1 MDEEEEEIVN
11 TPPGSKRCLNYNL
24 INNSSCLGQLVSP
37 GREPRVRKVNQRVQ
51 EFMRSYLIP
60 SVRHSEREVLVSP
73 PKIIIPR
80 RVMRSEVSGKYLP
93 SVIASRENWLRVED
107 GVAFC
112 MACQCILRIR
122 KFSIKWGDKLPQSDV
137 AKLLRH
143 EKGVNHEKALK
154 KYMNVLEMTGAVG
167 TFPCTEAGCGKVF
180 VLLEALELHQSVVH
194 KPKNEDSVS
203 SATIRYAEN
212 SDYSW
217 GSDDSFERN
226 FSTDAKSGMIEK
238 SSIIVFLFYFS
249 ESEKEIY
256 SESFYGNGRINKRKR
271 VRILKR
277 RVRLIGYQKPI
288 IVRSLSFAGKK
299 RSLPYRVRKQR
310 MQCVCRCRRLS
321 KRLIQCDSCHLFQHP
336 GCVGIDCSS
345 PIKSYL
351 CYVCKKRKLEEE
363 AMKEAL
369 SKPIKK
375 SWLRVALE
383 MDDQLLKTGK
393 IDLFE
398 LEKPSAEILELQK
411 LARESREL
419 QSTLLNWLDS
429 YTELKQAIV
438 TQREMAEK
446 YKIALLSRLDE
457 QMLLSLSDVLKRTSE
472 MYQQLDL
479 NEGNPMASVTDM
491 QRLLNLL
498 KHRLK
503 I

>member
-11 TPPGSKRCLNYNL
+11 TPPGS
-24 INNSSCLGQLVSP
+24 QLVSP

-180 VLLEALELHQSVVH
+180 VLFEALELHQSVVH
-194 KPKNEDSVS
+194 KPKNEDSAS

-226 FSTDAKSGMIEK
+226 FSTDAKSGKAKKK
-238 SSIIVFLFYFS
+238 STQNRFM
-249 ESEKEIY
+249 
-256 SESFYGNGRINKRKR
+256 KRKR

-321 KRLIQCDSCHLFQHP
+321 KRLIQCDSCHLFQHL

-345 PIKSYL
+345 SIKSYL

-438 TQREMAEK
+438 TQQEMAEK

>member
-11 TPPGSKRCLNYNL
+11 TPPGS
-24 INNSSCLGQLVSP
+24 QLVSP

-180 VLLEALELHQSVVH
+180 VLFEALELHQSVVH
-194 KPKNEDSVS
+194 KPKNEDSAS
-203 SATIRYAEN
+203 NATIRYAEN

-226 FSTDAKSGMIEK
+226 FSTDAKSGKAKKK
-238 SSIIVFLFYFS
+238 STKNRFM
-249 ESEKEIY
+249 
-256 SESFYGNGRINKRKR
+256 KRKR

-321 KRLIQCDSCHLFQHP
+321 KRLIQCDSCHLFQHL

-345 PIKSYL
+345 SIKSYL

-438 TQREMAEK
+438 TQQEMAEK

>member
-11 TPPGSKRCLNYNL
+11 TPPGS
-24 INNSSCLGQLVSP
+24 QLVSP

-60 SVRHSEREVLVSP
+60 SVRHSEKEVLVSP

-112 MACQCILRIR
+112 MACQ
-122 KFSIKWGDKLPQSDV
+122 SIKWGDKLPQSDV

-180 VLLEALELHQSVVH
+180 DLFDALELHQSVVH
-194 KPKNEDSVS
+194 KPKNEDSVP

-226 FSTDAKSGMIEK
+226 FSTDAKSGKAKKK
-238 SSIIVFLFYFS
+238 SIQNRFM
-249 ESEKEIY
+249 
-256 SESFYGNGRINKRKR
+256 KRKR

-277 RVRLIGYQKPI
+277 RVRLIGHQKPI

-299 RSLPYRVRKQR
+299 RRLPYRVRKQR

-369 SKPIKK
+369 LKPIKK
-375 SWLRVALE
+375 SWFRIALE

-419 QSTLLNWLDS
+419 QSTLLNWLDK

-438 TQREMAEK
+438 TQHEMAEK

-498 KHRLK
+498 KHSL

>member
-11 TPPGSKRCLNYNL
+11 TPPGS
-24 INNSSCLGQLVSP
+24 QLVSP

-60 SVRHSEREVLVSP
+60 SVRHSEKEVLVSP

-180 VLLEALELHQSVVH
+180 DLFDALELHQSVVH
-194 KPKNEDSVS
+194 KPKNEDSVP

-226 FSTDAKSGMIEK
+226 FSTDAKSGKAKKK
-238 SSIIVFLFYFS
+238 SIQNRFM
-249 ESEKEIY
+249 
-256 SESFYGNGRINKRKR
+256 KRKR

-277 RVRLIGYQKPI
+277 RVRLIGHQKPI

-299 RSLPYRVRKQR
+299 RRLPYRVRKQR

-369 SKPIKK
+369 LKPIKK
-375 SWLRVALE
+375 SWFRIALE

-419 QSTLLNWLDS
+419 QSTLLNWLDK

-438 TQREMAEK
+438 TQHEMAEK

>member
-11 TPPGSKRCLNYNL
+11 TPPGS
-24 INNSSCLGQLVSP
+24 QLVSP

-60 SVRHSEREVLVSP
+60 SVRHSEREVLVPP

-180 VLLEALELHQSVVH
+180 VLFEALELHQSVVH

-226 FSTDAKSGMIEK
+226 FSTDAKSGKAKKK
-238 SSIIVFLFYFS
+238 STQNRFM
-249 ESEKEIY
+249 
-256 SESFYGNGRINKRKR
+256 KRKR

-277 RVRLIGYQKPI
+277 RVRLICYQKPI

-438 TQREMAEK
+438 TQHEMAEK

>member
-24 INNSSCLGQLVSP
+24 ISNSSCLGQLVSP

-60 SVRHSEREVLVSP
+60 SVRHSEREVLVPP

-180 VLLEALELHQSVVH
+180 VLFEALELHQSVVH

-226 FSTDAKSGMIEK
+226 FSTDAKSGKAKKK
-238 SSIIVFLFYFS
+238 STQNRFMVMVVLI
-249 ESEKEIY
+249 
-256 SESFYGNGRINKRKR
+256 
-271 VRILKR
+271 ILKR
-277 RVRLIGYQKPI
+277 RVRLICYQKPI

-438 TQREMAEK
+438 TQHEMAEK

>member
-1 MDEEEEEIVN
+1 MDEEEEEIMN

-60 SVRHSEREVLVSP
+60 SVRHSEREVLVPP

-180 VLLEALELHQSVVH
+180 VLFDALELHQSVVH

-212 SDYSW
+212 SDCSW

-226 FSTDAKSGMIEK
+226 FSTDAKSGKAKKK
-238 SSIIVFLFYFS
+238 STQNRFMVMVVLI
-249 ESEKEIY
+249 
-256 SESFYGNGRINKRKR
+256 
-271 VRILKR
+271 ILKR

-375 SWLRVALE
+375 SWLRIALE

-419 QSTLLNWLDS
+419 QSTLLNWLDN

-438 TQREMAEK
+438 TQHEMAEK

>member
-11 TPPGSKRCLNYNL
+11 TPPGS
-24 INNSSCLGQLVSP
+24 QLVSP

-226 FSTDAKSGMIEK
+226 FSTDAKSGKAKKK
-238 SSIIVFLFYFS
+238 STQNRFM
-249 ESEKEIY
+249 
-256 SESFYGNGRINKRKR
+256 KRKR

-438 TQREMAEK
+438 TQHEMAEK

>member
-1 MDEEEEEIVN
+1 MDEEEEEIMN
-11 TPPGSKRCLNYNL
+11 TPPGS
-24 INNSSCLGQLVSP
+24 QLVSP

-60 SVRHSEREVLVSP
+60 SVRHSEREVLVPP

-180 VLLEALELHQSVVH
+180 VLFDALELHQSVVH

-212 SDYSW
+212 SDCSW

-226 FSTDAKSGMIEK
+226 FSTDAKSGKAKKK
-238 SSIIVFLFYFS
+238 STQNRFM
-249 ESEKEIY
+249 
-256 SESFYGNGRINKRKR
+256 KRKR

-375 SWLRVALE
+375 SWLRIALE

-419 QSTLLNWLDS
+419 QSTLLNWLDN

-438 TQREMAEK
+438 TQHEMAEK

>member
-226 FSTDAKSGMIEK
+226 FSTDAKSGKAKKK
-238 SSIIVFLFYFS
+238 STQNRFM
-249 ESEKEIY
+249 
-256 SESFYGNGRINKRKR
+256 KRKR

-438 TQREMAEK
+438 TQHEMAEK

>member
-1 MDEEEEEIVN
+1 MNEEEEEIVN
-11 TPPGSKRCLNYNL
+11 TPPGS
-24 INNSSCLGQLVSP
+24 QLVSP

-60 SVRHSEREVLVSP
+60 SVRHSEKEVLVPP

-154 KYMNVLEMTGAVG
+154 KYMNVLEMAGAVG
-167 TFPCTEAGCGKVF
+167 TFPCAEAGCGKVF
-180 VLLEALELHQSVVH
+180 ALFDALELHQSVVH
-194 KPKNEDSVS
+194 KPKNEDSVP

-226 FSTDAKSGMIEK
+226 FSTDAKSGKAKKK
-238 SSIIVFLFYFS
+238 SIQNRFM
-249 ESEKEIY
+249 
-256 SESFYGNGRINKRKR
+256 KRKR

-299 RSLPYRVRKQR
+299 RHLPYRVRKQR

-375 SWLRVALE
+375 SWFRIALE

-438 TQREMAEK
+438 TQHEMTEK
-446 YKIALLSRLDE
+446 YKTALLSRLDE

>member
-11 TPPGSKRCLNYNL
+11 TPPGS
-24 INNSSCLGQLVSP
+24 QLVSP

-60 SVRHSEREVLVSP
+60 SVRHSEKEVLVSP

-167 TFPCTEAGCGKVF
+167 AFPCTEAGCGKVF
-180 VLLEALELHQSVVH
+180 ELFDALELHQSVVH
-194 KPKNEDSVS
+194 KPKNEDSVP

-226 FSTDAKSGMIEK
+226 FSTDAKSGKAKKK
-238 SSIIVFLFYFS
+238 SIQNRFM
-249 ESEKEIY
+249 
-256 SESFYGNGRINKRKR
+256 KRKR

-277 RVRLIGYQKPI
+277 RVRLIGHQKPI

-299 RSLPYRVRKQR
+299 RRLPYRVRKQR

-369 SKPIKK
+369 LKPIKK
-375 SWLRVALE
+375 SWFRIALE

-419 QSTLLNWLDS
+419 QSTLLNWLDK

-438 TQREMAEK
+438 TQHEMAEK

-498 KHRLK
+498 KHSIFIYSKCIVFHLK
-503 I
+503 IVRIDRLVKQLY

>member
-24 INNSSCLGQLVSP
+24 ISNSSCLGQLVSP

-180 VLLEALELHQSVVH
+180 VLFEALELHQSVVH
-194 KPKNEDSVS
+194 KPKNEGRIFRNSAS
-203 SATIRYAEN
+203 NATIRYAEN

-226 FSTDAKSGMIEK
+226 FSTDAKSGKAKKK
-238 SSIIVFLFYFS
+238 STKNRFMVMVVLI
-249 ESEKEIY
+249 
-256 SESFYGNGRINKRKR
+256 
-271 VRILKR
+271 ILKR

-321 KRLIQCDSCHLFQHP
+321 KRLIQCDSCHLFQHL

-345 PIKSYL
+345 SIKSYL

-438 TQREMAEK
+438 TQQEMAEK

>member
-24 INNSSCLGQLVSP
+24 ISNSSCLGQLVSP

-60 SVRHSEREVLVSP
+60 SVRHSEREVLVPP

-180 VLLEALELHQSVVH
+180 VLFEALELHQSVVH

-226 FSTDAKSGMIEK
+226 FSTDAKSGKAKKK
-238 SSIIVFLFYFS
+238 STQNRFM
-249 ESEKEIY
+249 
-256 SESFYGNGRINKRKR
+256 KRKR

-277 RVRLIGYQKPI
+277 RVRLICYQKPI

-438 TQREMAEK
+438 TQHEMAEK

>member
-226 FSTDAKSGMIEK
+226 FSTDAKSGKAKKK
-238 SSIIVFLFYFS
+238 STQNRFM
-249 ESEKEIY
+249 
-256 SESFYGNGRINKRKR
+256 KRKR

>member
-11 TPPGSKRCLNYNL
+11 TPPGS
-24 INNSSCLGQLVSP
+24 QLVSP

-226 FSTDAKSGMIEK
+226 FSTDAKSGKAKKK
-238 SSIIVFLFYFS
+238 STQNRFM
-249 ESEKEIY
+249 
-256 SESFYGNGRINKRKR
+256 KRKR